1 MVKPE
6 THRQWM
12 EEELERSLR
21 RVSAPEELWDRI
33 QNPQPARG
41 HVRTRFMAWAAVP
54 ALMFV
59 AVWGTHSR
67 NNPAIQF
74 HSSDP
79 AEIRAW
85 VRANAGLDV
94 PLHAGNLAGAKVVS
108 PHTAEIAYRV
118 AGRDVSLLVSNA
130 RTSVQRNGRSV
141 SWMTGG
147 QTYLL
152 ARAEPQDFKAC
163 VMCHV
168 GG

>member
-6 THRQWM
+6 THKNWM

-21 RVSAPEELWDRI
+21 RVSAPQELWDRI
-33 QNPQPARG
+33 QSPQHARASA
-41 HVRTRFMAWAAVP
+41 RTRFMAWAAVP
-54 ALMFV
+54 MLMFV

-67 NNPAIQF
+67 NNPATQL

-85 VRANAGLDV
+85 VKANAGLDV

-108 PHTAEIAYRV
+108 ARTAEIAYRV
-118 AGRDVSLLVSNA
+118 AGRDVSLLVSESPA
-130 RTSVQRNGRSV
+130 SVRRNGRAV

-152 ARAEPQDFKAC
+152 ACAEPQDFKAC